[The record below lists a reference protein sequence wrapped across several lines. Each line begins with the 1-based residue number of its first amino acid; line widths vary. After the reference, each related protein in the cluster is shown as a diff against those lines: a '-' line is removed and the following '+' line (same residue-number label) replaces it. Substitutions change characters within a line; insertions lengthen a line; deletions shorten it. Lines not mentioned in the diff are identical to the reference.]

1 MQETTRK
8 NLQLIIDTFKDEF
21 PENYSM
27 EYFDYQSLG
36 VQKDIFNKI
45 WSSLGNKTI
54 PDIENSII
62 NKFDIPQIKKMKFS
76 TTLWN
81 KMKDLVNVKSHEKM
95 IDMKNTTL
103 KPNWNDLP
111 IKTRNNFENWLGGH
125 TKDYDSKF
133 SVKLFTM
140 LSDEIKTDFLYLLA
154 NRFGVSNYYDFKT
167 FYRSAEDM
175 KTGVRDTLKITT
187 EMQQAIY
194 DIIPEESILKT
205 I

>member
-62 NKFDIPQIKKMKFS
+62 NKFDI
-76 TTLWN
+76 
-81 KMKDLVNVKSHEKM
+81 DRKS
-95 IDMKNTTL
+95 
-103 KPNWNDLP
+103 
-111 IKTRNNFENWLGGH
+111 
-125 TKDYDSKF
+125 
-133 SVKLFTM
+133 V
-140 LSDEIKTDFLYLLA
+140 
-154 NRFGVSNYYDFKT
+154 V
-167 FYRSAEDM
+167 
-175 KTGVRDTLKITT
+175 
-187 EMQQAIY
+187 
-194 DIIPEESILKT
+194 
-205 I
+205 